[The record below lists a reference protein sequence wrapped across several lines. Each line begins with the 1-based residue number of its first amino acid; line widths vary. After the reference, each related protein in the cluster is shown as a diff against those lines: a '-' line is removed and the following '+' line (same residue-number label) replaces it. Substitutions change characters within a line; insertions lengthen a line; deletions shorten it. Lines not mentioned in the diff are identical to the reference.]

1 MENAWKGTPYY
12 KDWLYLRNG
21 TMFWAMRKFLPQ
33 TNEKYYSDIR
43 ITATTKSIQHQK
55 QKNQPWCQVLLCRL
69 LLEADPLQYR
79 AKTRET
85 LEENSHC
92 LKMPVHI

>member
-21 TMFWAMRKFLPQ
+21 TMFWTMRKFLPQ

-55 QKNQPWCQVLLCRL
+55 QKNPGAKCYF
-69 LLEADPLQYR
+69 ADYCWKLTHYS
-79 AKTRET
+79 TE
-85 LEENSHC
+85 
-92 LKMPVHI
+92 LKPGRH